1 MDGVT
6 RVVVPA
12 ALAGER
18 LDRALAALTPYSRR
32 SLRVAIPD
40 GVVVRNGVVLRQLGR
55 RVEAGD
61 VLELAEHPV
70 LAASRGEGA
79 PSAPPQELPPLPPI
93 VYRDRWLLA
102 LDKPA
107 GMLSQ
112 SSARTPGELAAD
124 EVVTAHLAIE
134 TGRRPFVRLI
144 HRLDRLTSGVLLFA
158 LDPSVTAPLAQ
169 IWARGEV
176 ERRYIARVAGSLTG
190 QRRVDLPLGK
200 VEDEW
205 RFRVDP
211 AGLPAVTEVDAVATG
226 PFESL
231 VRCRLLTGRTHQ
243 VRVHLAAIGHPV
255 VGDLLYGGPPGPRVM
270 LHAEELE
277 LPHPRDQRA
286 LHIVAPRP
294 EAFELS

>member
-1 MDGVT
+1 MDPVT

-18 LDRALAALTPYSRR
+18 LDRALAALTQHSRR

-40 GVVVRNGVVLRQLGR
+40 GVVSRNGAVLRQLGR

-61 VLELAEHPV
+61 VLELGEHPA
-70 LAASRGEGA
+70 LGATGEGA
-79 PSAPPQELPPLPPI
+79 PFAPSQELPPLPPI

-176 ERRYIARVAGSLTG
+176 ERRYIAIVAGSLTG

-211 AGLPAVTEVDAVATG
+211 AGLPAVTEVEALETADHH
-226 PFESL
+226 SL
-231 VRCRLLTGRTHQ
+231 VSCRLVTGRTHQ
-243 VRVHLAAIGHPV
+243 VRVHLAAMGHPV
-255 VGDLLYGGPPGPRVM
+255 LGDVLYGGPPSARVM
-270 LHAEELE
+270 LHAESLE
-277 LPHPRDQRA
+277 LPHPRDHRP
-286 LHIVAPRP
+286 LRIVALRP
-294 EAFELS
+294 EAFES